1 MSHRSKEITR
11 ISDKNK
17 RHVSFS
23 KRKGGLFKKAGK
35 HASLTDAFPREEG
48 CGLMEAPQKHLQY
61 LSPLHSKIQTQF
73 EDVTELFKLD
83 MHSKDIFEM
92 KIQELKEYV
101 SFIRGL
107 REKASMLS
115 ENGDH
120 NVNLNPLDTSS
131 LPYCMDLI
139 HQQSINDL
147 NHRGSTNAMNVCFSN
162 GECEA
167 LFLCPQDEGIEMSSS
182 LDLSETNDGNHL
194 GSINYMNSFLCNGE
208 SRPKSLYPQDENIE
222 MGCSF
227 GLSEISDLNHHGSIN
242 DMNVYRSN
250 GECQRERERKSER
263 MRERERERDKERERE
278 CSTYQIKRELSGYK
292 CFSLSMSTHIAYMN
306 VIHEK
311 IRPLQKSTLH
321 AL

>member
-35 HASLTDAFPREEG
+35 HASLTDAFPREYLQG
-48 CGLMEAPQKHLQY
+48 PQLQHESHRKHLQY
-61 LSPLHSKIQTQF
+61 LSTLHSKIQTQF

-83 MHSKDIFEM
+83 MARIFTLCSGEYGPKYSYPEDTNVEM
-92 KIQELKEYV
+92 GC
-101 SFIRGL
+101 SFG
-107 REKASMLS
+107 LS
-115 ENGDH
+115 E
-120 NVNLNPLDTSS
+120 
-131 LPYCMDLI
+131 
-139 HQQSINDL
+139 INDL
-147 NHRGSTNAMNVCFSN
+147 NHRGNTNAMNVCFSN

-182 LDLSETNDGNHL
+182 LDLSETNDWNHL
-194 GSINYMNSFLCNGE
+194 GSINYMNSYLCNGE

-242 DMNVYRSN
+242 DMNVYHSN
-250 GECQRERERKSER
+250 GECQRERERK
-263 MRERERERDKERERE
+263 RERERERERER
-278 CSTYQIKRELSGYK
+278 KREGMLNIPNKEG
-292 CFSLSMSTHIAYMN
+292 TVWI
-306 VIHEK
+306 
-311 IRPLQKSTLH
+311 
-321 AL
+321 